1 LRTPR
6 TRHPSHRSRP
16 PSSHGFNVP
25 LVEDIPIVPRGIVP
39 RGAMREQRT
48 SALDDMQLVSLA
60 RDGDP
65 RALEELMVRHQGVV
79 YRYLVALLGDEDVAA
94 DAAQETFVRALANL
108 NGFRGD
114 AAFRTWLLAIA
125 RNEGRGWARRTERR
139 RESPLEGV
147 SPVADAKEGPDVEA
161 VRRTEVARVRAV
173 LDRLPEKQ
181 RLSVSLRIFDGL
193 SFREVAEATDSTE
206 GAARVN
212 YHHGIRRL
220 REWLDE

>member
-1 LRTPR
+1 MVP
-6 TRHPSHRSRP
+6 
-16 PSSHGFNVP
+16 GFMTDRN
-25 LVEDIPIVPRGIVP
+25 L
-39 RGAMREQRT
+39 
-48 SALDDMQLVSLA
+48 SALDDVQLVALA
-60 RDGDP
+60 RGGDP
-65 RALEELMVRHQGVV
+65 RGLGELMERHQGVV
-79 YRYLVALLGDEDVAA
+79 YRFLVALLGDEDVAA

-139 RESPLEGV
+139 RESPMDGV
-147 SPVADAKEGPDVEA
+147 APLADPKEAPDDEA
-161 VRRTEVARVRAV
+161 VRRTEVARVTAF